1 MSTTDNINA
10 TINYTVGQSLD
21 NYSQEDSLD
30 LVLTMLRK
38 HGISPKY
45 FEYEPERDAPKAT
58 AAPDVDVLEE
68 RRTTEYDSTKNET
81 VLSLR
86 QLIKGSI

>member
-45 FEYEPERDAPKAT
+45 FEYEPERDAPKPT
-58 AAPDVDVLEE
+58 VPDVDVLEE
-68 RRTTEYDSTKNET
+68 RRTTEYDSTKDET
-81 VLSLR
+81 TLCLR